1 MEMPQNYQSIAD
13 MAGRNGSWKKFLI
26 NLAGTTNGA
35 HQPIVKNLKDAGH
48 YEVNNVLDAD
58 YLLVF
63 CPIASR
69 VGTDISEALKQIRD
83 DKPTILVVMHHT
95 FNRNTIVAES
105 KRQVTNPNVC
115 LTVDCLFFE
124 HKLLDCPL
132 NDISRRE
139 IETFLQIPTSV
150 DAGFSNIF
158 KRLRDNPY
166 CRWVIVFVVVGSI
179 LVIGLAV
186 GLTNRK

>member
-1 MEMPQNYQSIAD
+1 MEMPQNYQSVAD

-26 NLAGTTNGA
+26 ILAGTTNGA
-35 HQPIVKNLKDAGH
+35 HQPIVDNLRAAGQF
-48 YEVNNVLDAD
+48 EVKNVLDAD

-69 VGTDISEALKQIRD
+69 VGTDISEALKQIHD

-95 FNRNTIVAES
+95 FNQNTIVAES

-124 HKLLDCPL
+124 RKLLNCPL
-132 NDISRRE
+132 NDISRGE
-139 IETFLQIPTSV
+139 IEKCLQIPTSV
-150 DAGFSNIF
+150 DSKRKCESSRKIKSTRNI
-158 KRLRDNPY
+158 
-166 CRWVIVFVVVGSI
+166 CVI
-179 LVIGLAV
+179 
-186 GLTNRK
+186 